1 MSEATESMT
10 RRQEE
15 MAIAE
20 KKQVALSYLIEAWDE
35 AIADGVDSDILAH
48 AALFAALSDLVT
60 TYGEDAVAGLAERLP
75 ERVRASE
82 FTLSRQV
89 Q

>member
-1 MSEATESMT
+1 MTEAAESIA

-20 KKQVALSYLIEAWDE
+20 KKRVALSYLIDAWDE

-60 TYGEDAVAGLAERLP
+60 TYGEDPVADLAERLP
-75 ERVRASE
+75 ERIRASE